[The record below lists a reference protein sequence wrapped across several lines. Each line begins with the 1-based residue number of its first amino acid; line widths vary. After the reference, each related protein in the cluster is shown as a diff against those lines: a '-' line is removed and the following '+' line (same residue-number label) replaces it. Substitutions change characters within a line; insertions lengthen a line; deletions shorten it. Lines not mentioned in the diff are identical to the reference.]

1 MESLEISAKTVE
13 DAVEQALA
21 KLGKS
26 RDEVDIEVL
35 SRGKSGLLGLGAED
49 ARVRVTLRPPP
60 SPPLPEIDVAL
71 VAKETLELMLAAMGM
86 DASVD
91 AKAVPQDMA
100 EEQSVSLALDIT
112 GEDLGI
118 LIGRRGET
126 LTALQYL
133 VNLMVSRRLKAHAGV
148 MVDVEGYRERRRN
161 ALRGLALRLADR
173 VSSTGRSV
181 TLEPMPSLE
190 RRIVHLAL
198 RDHPDVITE
207 SIGDGES
214 RKVTITPKQS

>member
-1 MESLEISAKTVE
+1 ME

-60 SPPLPEIDVAL
+60 SPSLPEIDVAK

-148 MVDVEGYRERRRN
+148 MVD
-161 ALRGLALRLADR
+161 
-173 VSSTGRSV
+173 
-181 TLEPMPSLE
+181 
-190 RRIVHLAL
+190 
-198 RDHPDVITE
+198 
-207 SIGDGES
+207 
-214 RKVTITPKQS
+214 